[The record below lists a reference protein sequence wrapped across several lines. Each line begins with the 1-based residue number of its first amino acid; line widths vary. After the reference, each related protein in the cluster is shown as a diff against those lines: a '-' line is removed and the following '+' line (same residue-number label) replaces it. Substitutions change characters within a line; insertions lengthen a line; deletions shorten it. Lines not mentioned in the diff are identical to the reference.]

1 MIAETKHCLRNL
13 ANFQGRDSRQT
24 FWYYIVALIILQ
36 FGLGMVLVVPLMASM
51 MGNMAQV
58 IQSNAPPDQMG
69 TAVFAQMGPMM
80 KGQMQI
86 SGVLGIVVA
95 LLFIAAFVRR
105 LHDSD
110 KPGWIALVPLATVAA
125 GQYYMFTQL
134 DPLIDGMM
142 AAMESNN
149 PQQVIAFE
157 QRMRW
162 INLLAWAGYLVV
174 IVFGAMKSTP
184 GPNRYGEAPHPV

>member
-58 IQSNAPPDQMG
+58 VQSNAPPDQVGAAM
-69 TAVFAQMGPMM
+69 FAQMGPMM
-80 KGQMQI
+80 KSQMQV
-86 SGVLGIVVA
+86 SAVLAVITA
-95 LLFIAAFVRR
+95 ILFVAAFVRR

-110 KPGWIALVPLATVAA
+110 KPGWIALVPLATVAV
-125 GQYYMFTQL
+125 GQYYIYTQL

-142 AAMESNN
+142 AAMQTND
-149 PQQVIAFE
+149 PQQVLAFE
-157 QRMRW
+157 QQMRW
-162 INLLAWAGYLVV
+162 MSIIGWAGYLVV

-184 GPNRYGEAPHPV
+184 GPNRYGEAPYQI